1 MQSDQTGKLI
11 IRHVTNSRTIGVF
24 ALGLLCGLVLCAC
37 ALADEPDLS
46 EVRAFDNFPIFYAGD
61 SIGEIPLR
69 EVLGDPGQQE
79 DTTWVFLYGQCED
92 PPADAGC
99 APPLQIH
106 SYSVCVWARLGQP
119 KADGLFRFRGAKAKW
134 AGTDVLEILTGRTAV
149 KISGRH
155 DLVSKAGRLLRNV
168 RQEQP
173 RRLPA
178 PAPGI
183 FSGKLSCNG
192 EKD

>member
-1 MQSDQTGKLI
+1 
-11 IRHVTNSRTIGVF
+11 VTNGRTIGVL

-37 ALADEPDLS
+37 ALADEPNLS
-46 EVRAFDNFPIFYAGD
+46 EVRGFDNFPIYYAGA

-69 EVLGDPGQQE
+69 EVLGDPDQRE
-79 DTTWVFLYGQCED
+79 ETTWVFLYGRCED

-106 SYSVCVWARLGQP
+106 SYSGCVWARLGQP
-119 KADGLFRFRGAKAKW
+119 EADELFRFRGAKAKW
-134 AGTDVLEILTGRTAV
+134 AGADVLEILTGRTAV
-149 KISGRH
+149 KISGHH
-155 DLVSKAGRLLRNV
+155 DLVLKAGRLLRNV
-168 RQEQP
+168 HQTQP

-183 FSGKLSCNG
+183 LSGKQTCHG
-192 EKD
+192 EKDSRI